1 MTSDTALSHR
11 VVASASDLDQAGWA
25 ARALTEAGIAA
36 EQVHVFH
43 QQLPGGVTVDE
54 APQHFAGLTSPWRWA
69 HRGGAYGL
77 PIGLALW
84 AAGFHWL
91 WLPGVIAIGLVWG
104 WFARFYLDL
113 FRGELT
119 GTLVDYG
126 VPKEDAPFW
135 QTRIT
140 DGGVVLVATL
150 HAPEVPAAVD
160 SLDAAGFDDRRIYMP

>member
-1 MTSDTALSHR
+1 MSGDSIYSHR
-11 VVASASDLDQAGWA
+11 VVAAATDLEQAGWA
-25 ARALTEAGIAA
+25 ARAITDTGIDPG
-36 EQVHVFH
+36 QVHIFH
-43 QQLPGGVTVDE
+43 QQLPGGVAADQ
-54 APQHFAGLTSPWRWA
+54 APRHFARLSSPWLWA
-69 HRGGAYGL
+69 RRGGAYAVPLGIL
-77 PIGLALW
+77 LW
-84 AAGFHWL
+84 ALGYHWL

-119 GTLVDYG
+119 GALVSYG

-150 HAPEVPAAVD
+150 EAGQVPAAVD
-160 SLDAAGFDDRRIYMP
+160 ALETAGFADRSIYVP